1 MKKTYALLL
10 ALFLCVTAAAQGV
23 LPEFSTETDPV
34 WYRVQFKTGGAF
46 LADKGDGA
54 NLKTAAGSSSDA
66 QKWQLI
72 GTKSN
77 FKMKSKSG
85 RFVNW
90 NGSMFTTSSTNSVAL
105 KLVQSTNASA
115 TDCWEIQ
122 RADGSQSMN
131 QWGGGGA
138 GKDLGEWTQGDPNNP
153 LSFVATSTKLPTF
166 SNDESETWYFIQF
179 RNGGYTLQ
187 DMGQGQCIRLATADP
202 IDEQLWKL
210 VGDASNFQLV
220 NKAGRYAVV
229 SSTSAS
235 SESPANN
242 TPLRAY
248 PTPQKK
254 GFKLVESPN
263 ATYMPAWEIQPNGQ
277 TANALNQWGGAQ
289 QGRSIGLWTVGDP
302 NNPLAFVSPNEMSYP
317 DYKVVGIE
325 GFTPEN
331 KLTLWYD
338 KPATLTGVG
347 NIWMEYSLPIGNG
360 QLGASLF
367 GGVNKDE
374 IQFNEKTLWSGRN
387 TDNGGNYGYYQ
398 NFGSVIAE
406 DISGTFNY
414 SSAGAAQDY
423 CRLLDLTNATSK
435 VTFKSP
441 DKSVTYSREYFVS
454 NPAGAIVA
462 RYAADKDGQVSL
474 RFTLNAGKPGVKA
487 TTKYAEGEAAFAGKL
502 ETVSYNARLKV
513 VPTGGEM
520 TTTDEGIV
528 VKNAN
533 EVLVVLAGATDFD
546 PSVKSF
552 VSNTSQLGATVQAR
566 VDNAAAN
573 GFEALKEEHV
583 ADYQNFFSRVDF
595 DLDGTANTMPTNK
608 LVDTY
613 NQGKGTNARML
624 ETLYFAY
631 GRYLEISSSRGVDLP
646 SNLQGIWNNVSQ
658 APWHADIHSN
668 INVQMNYWPAE
679 PTNLSET
686 HLPFLNYI
694 INMAAGNHKEWAGYA
709 KATGQKRGWTCYTE
723 NNIFGGVGSFAHNYV
738 IANAW
743 YCTHLWQHYRYTLD
757 RDFLK
762 RAFPAMLSA
771 AQFWLD
777 RLVLD
782 TTDNTYVCP
791 KEYSPEH
798 GPSQEDG
805 VAHAQQ
811 LVFDLLSNTKSA
823 IDVLGSDAEI
833 TEADLKLLEDRL
845 SKLDRGLATETYT
858 GKWGNPKNGV
868 NTGDVLLREWKTS
881 AYTAGENGHRH
892 MSHLMCVYPFNQV
905 TPSSPYYQAAVNSMN
920 LRGDES
926 TGWSMGWKINLWAR
940 LQNGTKAHGILTKAL
955 RHSTSYGTDQSRG
968 GIYYNLYD
976 SHAPFQIDGNF
987 GACSGIAE
995 MLLQSHTDTLQVL
1008 PALPA
1013 AWKTGHITGL
1023 KAVGNFTVDI
1033 TWKAG
1038 KATRITVVNN
1048 CGQTGIVKY
1057 PGISKAIVYIDGVCQ
1072 EAEAKES
1079 NNAFVSPT
1087 KGSVTVFDFDNSFD
1101 PTGINKVENSS
1112 LAFNVNGRTVSVS
1125 GCKVR
1130 NLQAFDLQG
1139 RLVGSSSRPTLVVS
1153 KGAGEVAIL
1162 CVTTQD
1168 GRKQTYKVKF

>member
-1 MKKTYALLL
+1 M
-10 ALFLCVTAAAQGV
+10 
-23 LPEFSTETDPV
+23 DPG
-34 WYRVQFKTGGAF
+34 RPQQPAF
-46 LADKGDGA
+46 FRSHVD
-54 NLKTAAGSSSDA
+54 
-66 QKWQLI
+66 Q
-72 GTKSN
+72 
-77 FKMKSKSG
+77 
-85 RFVNW
+85 
-90 NGSMFTTSSTNSVAL
+90 VAH
-105 KLVQSTNASA
+105 
-115 TDCWEIQ
+115 
-122 RADGSQSMN
+122 
-131 QWGGGGA
+131 
-138 GKDLGEWTQGDPNNP
+138 
-153 LSFVATSTKLPTF
+153 F

-347 NIWMEYSLPIGNG
+347 NIWMEYSLPIGTDSSAQASSEVSTRTRFSSTKDAVERTQHRQRRQLRLLPELRLCNCRG
-360 QLGASLF
+360 HQWNFQLQLG
-367 GGVNKDE
+367 
-374 IQFNEKTLWSGRN
+374 WR
-387 TDNGGNYGYYQ
+387 
-398 NFGSVIAE
+398 
-406 DISGTFNY
+406 
-414 SSAGAAQDY
+414 SA
-423 CRLLDLTNATSK
+423 RLLPPARPHQRHKQGDLQ
-435 VTFKSP
+435 KSRQIG
-441 DKSVTYSREYFVS
+441 DIFSRVFVS

-709 KATGQKRGWTCYTE
+709 KAAGQ
-723 NNIFGGVGSFAHNYV
+723 
-738 IANAW
+738 
-743 YCTHLWQHYRYTLD
+743 
-757 RDFLK
+757 
-762 RAFPAMLSA
+762 SA
-771 AQFWLD
+771 D
-777 RLVLD
+777 
-782 TTDNTYVCP
+782 
-791 KEYSPEH
+791 
-798 GPSQEDG
+798 
-805 VAHAQQ
+805 
-811 LVFDLLSNTKSA
+811 
-823 IDVLGSDAEI
+823 
-833 TEADLKLLEDRL
+833 
-845 SKLDRGLATETYT
+845 GLATRRT
-858 GKWGNPKNGV
+858 
-868 NTGDVLLREWKTS
+868 TS
-881 AYTAGENGHRH
+881 
-892 MSHLMCVYPFNQV
+892 
-905 TPSSPYYQAAVNSMN
+905 
-920 LRGDES
+920 
-926 TGWSMGWKINLWAR
+926 
-940 LQNGTKAHGILTKAL
+940 
-955 RHSTSYGTDQSRG
+955 
-968 GIYYNLYD
+968 
-976 SHAPFQIDGNF
+976 
-987 GACSGIAE
+987 
-995 MLLQSHTDTLQVL
+995 
-1008 PALPA
+1008 
-1013 AWKTGHITGL
+1013 
-1023 KAVGNFTVDI
+1023 
-1033 TWKAG
+1033 
-1038 KATRITVVNN
+1038 
-1048 CGQTGIVKY
+1048 
-1057 PGISKAIVYIDGVCQ
+1057 
-1072 EAEAKES
+1072 
-1079 NNAFVSPT
+1079 
-1087 KGSVTVFDFDNSFD
+1087 SV
-1101 PTGINKVENSS
+1101 
-1112 LAFNVNGRTVSVS
+1112 A
-1125 GCKVR
+1125 
-1130 NLQAFDLQG
+1130 
-1139 RLVGSSSRPTLVVS
+1139 
-1153 KGAGEVAIL
+1153 
-1162 CVTTQD
+1162 
-1168 GRKQTYKVKF
+1168 